1 MTSCCALCASCN
13 ATDSLVESTRLPR
26 LRASTSW
33 AIALATLIGSLSVRP
48 AIAGDH
54 EHAQVRD
61 LSATLARDRSFKV
74 RASAARKLGDLAESG
89 LRKDPAI
96 ITALRAALADRD
108 HIVRAM
114 AVLALKKHAAGVSD
128 LERLAESD
136 PSAFVRE
143 AATKAVQEINTAQQ
157 NRGLAGNRDRLG
169 DRGARS
175 TPRGAT
181 KERPQRVELG
191 RVELASK
198 TKGTERPKPLST
210 SGLLTAITSTIEDL
224 IEPRKPAM
232 FPREDPDV
240 RIDVTVYRV
249 DEPSKRICYEARVTV
264 VQLPGSNLRH
274 ASNARATTDS
284 SPRSA
289 KAQRDLEQQVAL
301 QATKRAVSDVLALLD
316 TK

>member
-1 MTSCCALCASCN
+1 
-13 ATDSLVESTRLPR
+13 LPR

-33 AIALATLIGSLSVRP
+33 AIALATVIGSLSVRP
-48 AIAGDH
+48 ALAGDH

-61 LSATLARDRSFKV
+61 LSATLARDPSFKV

-89 LRKDPAI
+89 LRKDPAV

-114 AVLALKKHAAGVSD
+114 AVLALKKHAAAVPD
-128 LERLAESD
+128 LERLAETD
-136 PSAFVRE
+136 PSPFVRE
-143 AATKAVQEINTAQQ
+143 SATKAVQEINAGQATRA
-157 NRGLAGNRDRLG
+157 LAGNRDRLG
-169 DRGARS
+169 DRGATS
-175 TPRGAT
+175 TKRAAT
-181 KERPQRVELG
+181 KDNTRPQRVELG

-198 TKGTERPKPLST
+198 TRGTERPKPMSA
-210 SGLLTAITSTIEDL
+210 SGLLTAITDTIEEL

-274 ASNARATTDS
+274 ASNARAMTDS